1 MRCLGLPLL
10 LFIAMGGSAQQPA
23 PTAPATAPTAPIERR
38 DPALDAASDLIGR
51 ALFLRCFC
59 AENNLQFDTQGKPA
73 GQIKIVDWT
82 LAGVNVQKAERKD
95 ANSIQLEGVRV
106 AIRYATD
113 RREFDRHP
121 LNDEKVKILLAD
133 PGNPAAFQSALK
145 SIFSVGIDR
154 TLQRSMPDF
163 WQHYFEPT
171 KDWQDDLKGQTI
183 YIPGTPGTPAGLAGP
198 TQTHKADA
206 GYSEPATHDRVQGT
220 LTLRM
225 IVDTNGAPRRVSVVQ
240 PLGYGLDARAAEAAE
255 KFRFAPGMLNGI
267 PVDESVVINQQ
278 FELVPVPGH

>member
-1 MRCLGLPLL
+1 MRRLGLPLL
-10 LFIAMGGSAQQPA
+10 FLITMDGGAQKPA
-23 PTAPATAPTAPIERR
+23 PTAPAMASAVPIERR

-59 AENNLQFDTQGKPA
+59 AENNLQFDTQGKPT
-73 GQIKIVDWT
+73 GQIKTVDWT

-95 ANSIQLEGVRV
+95 ANTIQLEGVRV

-121 LNDEKVKILLAD
+121 LNDEKVRILLAD

-145 SIFSVGIDR
+145 TIFSVGIDR
-154 TLQRSMPDF
+154 TLQHSMPDF

-183 YIPGTPGTPAGLAGP
+183 YTPGTPGTPAGLAGP

-225 IVDTNGAPRRVSVVQ
+225 IVDTNGSPRRVTVVQ

-267 PVDESVVINQQ
+267 PVDESIVINQQ
-278 FELVPVPGH
+278 FELVPVPGR